1 MQGPQGFWGSGE
13 NGYLFSGTRGV
24 LVVIL
29 SDFGSKLIVWGF
41 GEPCKKVKKILTLKE
56 KPSFCLIFFKSSAS
70 ENLNVFTSCL
80 SGLVLVT
87 DMTNDFYFCGKI
99 SIKMVICRVIIKY
112 FGTLRMRQIVPFQCK
127 IPGEHAPDLIARV

>member
-1 MQGPQGFWGSGE
+1 MGFWGALQKKKKKDSHLKGKA
-13 NGYLFSGTRGV
+13 F
-24 LVVIL
+24 IL
-29 SDFGSKLIVWGF
+29 LD
-41 GEPCKKVKKILTLKE
+41 
-56 KPSFCLIFFKSSAS
+56 FFKSSAA